1 MTFVRLLFHHR
12 KIEETIYLFIIIF
25 LQCNFFMFFSYNHLL
40 INFKSMYDYSMR
52 VNSSFFNKYVVIC
65 YWFNKLLG
73 TFYVI
78 TNPTGLLFNTSFHWS
93 KKYYANARK
102 HRLLFHHRK
111 IEETIYLFI
120 IIFLQC
126 NFFMFW
132 RKKRINDSLICVL
145 SSYF

>member
-1 MTFVRLLFHHR
+1 
-12 KIEETIYLFIIIF
+12 
-25 LQCNFFMFFSYNHLL
+25 
-40 INFKSMYDYSMR
+40 MYDYSMR

-102 HRLLFHHRK
+102 HKGINYAMAQIIMLLHIENFALIELK
-111 IEETIYLFI
+111 I
-120 IIFLQC
+120 
-126 NFFMFW
+126 
-132 RKKRINDSLICVL
+132 R
-145 SSYF
+145 